1 MQYEMFFVP
10 LRGGESEKD
19 ALNVFLRTRRVLK
32 VDRQLQDGG
41 WAFCVEWMPGPGA
54 EGGQAAPGGGWSRPP
69 KVDYRE
75 KLPPKQFEVFAKLRD
90 ARRRLAEAEG
100 VQVYTVMTN
109 EQLAEMVTRGVKTLA
124 EMGRI
129 DGVGEA
135 RLKKYGPA
143 LLEALSHAETEA
155 QGAEKS
161 HAESAAGSDPVSHA
175 ENAESSEPVSHAEN
189 AESAETFG
197 GDASTARPDPQSSD
211 PGAAAPMEEL
221 PF

>member
-1 MQYEMFFVP
+1 MFFVP

-54 EGGQAAPGGGWSRPP
+54 GGGPAVPDGGVWSRPP

-90 ARRRLAEAEG
+90 ARRKLAEAEG

-129 DGVGEA
+129 DGVGES

-143 LLEALSHAETEA
+143 LLEALARGEAEANQSHAE
-155 QGAEKS
+155 GKS
-161 HAESAAGSDPVSHA
+161 HAESAENAEIKSHA
-175 ENAESSEPVSHAEN
+175 ESGEFEGRDAPATRPEGAEEV
-189 AESAETFG
+189 
-197 GDASTARPDPQSSD
+197 
-211 PGAAAPMEEL
+211 